1 MLELGAGSVLEMAAE
16 TPCDAERA
24 LVGAGSVELT
34 AAATPWAAAMLDVG
48 PGRVELMSAVTEPPP
63 VPTSARRSDT
73 ADLPQLLR

>member
-1 MLELGAGSVLEMAAE
+1 MAAE

-48 PGRVELMSAVTEPPP
+48 PGRVELMSAVTETPP